1 MPKANL
7 TTRSIAAIKPP
18 SSGRVE
24 YFDTKTPGFGLRISA
39 TGRVT
44 WFLFYRS
51 NGTQHRHKIGTYPEV
66 PLSDAR
72 GEARD
77 VLARVAKGENPAAEK
92 DEYRKAETVREL
104 GTDYIERW
112 AKPRKR
118 SWKKDL
124 RAFERDIFP
133 DFGNRKAQDI
143 TRAEVSKF
151 LDKIVKRGAPIQANR
166 VLEVWRKSYNWA
178 IKQGILEHNPCQLI
192 DKPGV
197 ETESERVFSDD
208 EIRALWKAF
217 EHEPV
222 FKMILITGQRL
233 SEVAGMR
240 ISEIDFDRRIWI
252 VPGSR
257 MKSKKPHIVPLSDMA
272 LDVIRKAPTPCIV
285 LDHVFPSPRKRGH
298 ARNTF
303 HKPAVA
309 IREATGIKDFS
320 SHHLRRTAGTGITAL
335 GFSRFIMDRVLGH
348 LEPGVGRRY
357 DRHDYLQEKTTAL
370 NAWGNRLTEIIE
382 GKKADNVVS
391 LNKSA

>member
-1 MPKANL
+1 M
-7 TTRSIAAIKPP
+7 
-18 SSGRVE
+18 
-24 YFDTKTPGFGLRISA
+24 
-39 TGRVT
+39 
-44 WFLFYRS
+44 
-51 NGTQHRHKIGTYPEV
+51 Q
-66 PLSDAR
+66 
-72 GEARD
+72 EARRGTS
-77 VLARVAKGENPAAEK
+77 LARVAKGQNPAAEK

-208 EIRALWKAF
+208 EIRALWRAF

-222 FKMILITGQRL
+222 FQ
-233 SEVAGMR
+233 A
-240 ISEIDFDRRIWI
+240 D
-252 VPGSR
+252 
-257 MKSKKPHIVPLSDMA
+257 
-272 LDVIRKAPTPCIV
+272 
-285 LDHVFPSPRKRGH
+285 LDHRS
-298 ARNTF
+298 
-303 HKPAVA
+303 
-309 IREATGIKDFS
+309 
-320 SHHLRRTAGTGITAL
+320 TAL
-335 GFSRFIMDRVLGH
+335 RSRGDAHF
-348 LEPGVGRRY
+348 
-357 DRHDYLQEKTTAL
+357 
-370 NAWGNRLTEIIE
+370 GNRL
-382 GKKADNVVS
+382 
-391 LNKSA
+391 